1 MTSGYITFPTSAG
14 AFATEKILLANNIK
28 VKLISTPRFLSS
40 SCGVSAYFCKTET
53 KIVEE
58 LLNKYELEFSITE
71 HVDEYI
77 EKRMQ

>member
-14 AFATEKILLANNIK
+14 AFATEKILCANNIK

-40 SCGVSAYFCKTET
+40 SCGVSAYYCETET
-53 KIVEE
+53 KVVEE
-58 LLNKYELEFSITE
+58 LLKEYELEFSITE